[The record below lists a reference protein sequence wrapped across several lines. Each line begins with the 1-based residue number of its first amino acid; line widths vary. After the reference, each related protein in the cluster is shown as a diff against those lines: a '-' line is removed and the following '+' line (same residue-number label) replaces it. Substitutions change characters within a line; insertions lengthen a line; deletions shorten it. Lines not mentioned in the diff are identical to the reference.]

1 MNDLTSP
8 TARVAIEVMD
18 DAEIARATGLSGDVV
33 PRSSIEDTLSTGPLV
48 LDGLRRRPR
57 YFDGRFLTGADLT
70 RDQDYVRQR
79 QADMAR
85 ASGTGI
91 IEGLQV
97 RTMPL
102 TTGQTIRIQ
111 PGLGLTPQGD
121 LVMLSAVRDVPL
133 MDLPSTRQLDA
144 ALGLSEEP
152 RVPVGRRT
160 GLFILALRAVEFTAN
175 PIAAYPRT
183 LTGQRSFQDGDIV
196 EATAVTLIPFPERQG
211 TADLGDARRQAAR
224 TIFQSAGG
232 GAGIPQ
238 DALPLAMVALER
250 GAVRWID
257 ADMVRRQS
265 AGSAVVDAGFAA
277 RPRSLAEAHIAQ
289 HRAHLGDILSDM
301 QTRGQAPVF
310 PASRYF
316 GLLPPAAQMPAAAI
330 QPDQFGFHHIYFP
343 PTVDVDLAFV
353 PSDEIGAVVEESL
366 ALPPIDLDSGAQA
379 LQGTGVLILVP
390 VSRARYQRFAASLP
404 GDTIAVPADAG
415 ASGASAATDLL
426 ARIAGR
432 GISASDAAS
441 QDAAAQQQADADAL
455 RINAWQAAFQEAV
468 AALPTAN
475 GNPPLVWFSRRRAI
489 AYGTYSVGAA
499 VPAAGDDVVTGAI
512 VDANLARLG
521 LTARMAAVDAQAT
534 PLAVARALALLGSPQ
549 VADSDILT
557 ASVLTDLERAAA
569 PVVRLPPIKIPL
581 PPVSLPPV
589 APAPAPAPAA
599 PAPATPA
606 PAAPAPAPATVKL
619 PIATPINLAVARDG
633 LTRIALA
640 TTLGTSTAARDDT
653 TLNLSAAEVLD
664 IAQDYSDPAL
674 GEGLAR
680 AQQAL
685 GAGWPDVKG
694 AVWLGGSGKALALD
708 TAFRAIPGEEAA
720 DFAGLLKDAVTKQDA
735 SAVDAV
741 LAKMN

>member
-8 TARVAIEVMD
+8 GARVAIDVMD

-33 PRSSIEDTLSTGPLV
+33 PRSSIEDTLSTGPLI

-196 EATAVTLIPFPERQG
+196 EATAVTLIPFPESRG

-289 HRAHLGDILSDM
+289 HRAHLADILSDM
-301 QTRGQAPVF
+301 QARGQAPVF

-353 PSDEIGAVVEESL
+353 PSDEIGAVVEDSL

-379 LQGTGVLILVP
+379 LQGTGILILVP

-404 GDTIAVPADAG
+404 GDTIAVPADPG

-426 ARIAGR
+426 TRIASR
-432 GISASDAAS
+432 SISASDAAA
-441 QDAAAQQQADADAL
+441 QDSAAQQQADADAL

-468 AALPTAN
+468 AALPTPN
-475 GNPPLVWFSRRRAI
+475 GGAPLVWFSRRRAI

-521 LTARMAAVDAQAT
+521 LTSRMAAVDAQAT

-557 ASVLTDLERAAA
+557 VSVLTDLESAAA
-569 PVVRLPPIKIPL
+569 PVRLPPVPIPL
-581 PPVSLPPV
+581 PPVKLPPV
-589 APAPAPAPAA
+589 APAPAPAP
-599 PAPATPA
+599 TS
-606 PAAPAPAPATVKL
+606 KL
-619 PIATPINLAVARDG
+619 PPVATPINLAVAKSG
-633 LTRIALA
+633 LDRIALA

-664 IAQDYSDPAL
+664 IAQDYSGANL

-685 GAGWPDVKG
+685 GSGWPDVKG
-694 AVWLGGSGKALALD
+694 AVWLGGTGKALALD
-708 TAFRAIPGEEAA
+708 AAFRAIPGEETA
-720 DFAGLLKDAVTKQDA
+720 DFAGLLKDAAAKQDA
-735 SAVDAV
+735 SAIDAL